1 MSRFS
6 KYRDSTDKDYGGR
19 GRGVS
24 RADSIKSELSGG
36 SGYTP
41 EETGLPIQFHGRYQ
55 VPEPESKIKIQ
66 PNTLKW
72 LRATLL
78 STKGMT
84 AGELNQSH
92 KDFFKGVSRPRRL

>member
-1 MSRFS
+1 MQC
-6 KYRDSTDKDYGGR
+6 
-19 GRGVS
+19 VS
-24 RADSIKSELSGG
+24 RPDSIKSELSGG

-92 KDFFKGVSRPRRL
+92 KDFFKGVSRPRRF